1 MHNTIVKIFRICL
14 NTAQNVYTVDELHE
28 MSKTSRLSRRW
39 DELLLTLMRKYYL
52 ADEGVAAAPAPVEG
66 RTLRSDSKMLFA
78 LKRPITEG
86 YKKSPTYRGRMLW
99 NVQTEDLK
107 LSLSKAQFKRK
118 LKLIVNLRE
127 KYPKK

>member
-1 MHNTIVKIFRICL
+1 MAVMEH
-14 NTAQNVYTVDELHE
+14 ELHD

-52 ADEGVAAAPAPVEG
+52 ADEGVVAAPAPVEG

-86 YKKSPTYRGRMLW
+86 NKKSPTYRGRILW

-107 LSLSKAQFKRK
+107 MSLSKAQFKRK